1 MEQTQKE
8 QRPVIA
14 GAAQTMEGAL
24 TRASNRILPSLGIVL
39 VAGGLLVFGWLAYL
53 WLSPTPAPYHY
64 KLVEEGGIDKF
75 GKLGLDAWPDLSIS
89 KQEVVVEGMDQP
101 MAVAYLA
108 RRGNAPPVMLNWENR
123 SGEPVVFVDGKLS
136 ELTMLASAIAKHVPK
151 NAAILAWWDTSRQIS
166 LLTGY
171 ETVFTSHLSQPLIM
185 PSLWRTRSEAIEK
198 YEREFWRAPA
208 NAEESQKFQ
217 RFADALA
224 ADPKEGATML
234 RELTKG
240 REAYVAV
247 HLSDLYKLGLM
258 RPERLSVGYKDFP
271 LQGGD
276 VHGLSGM
283 VKRWQVDNNYITYS
297 VHGLSENLVRAYFL
311 ADAKSGNTLL
321 AQMLP
326 FTTTQPLELQA
337 VQLVYQQGG
346 YWVYKIPS
354 AQPPNG

>member
-1 MEQTQKE
+1 MEQTQEE
-8 QRPVIA
+8 QAVKT

-24 TRASNRILPSLGIVL
+24 TRPSNRILPSLGIFL
-39 VAGGLLVFGWLAYL
+39 VAGGFLVLGWLAYL
-53 WLSPTPAPYHY
+53 WLSPGSAPYHY
-64 KLVEEGGIDKF
+64 QLVEEGGVDKF
-75 GKLGLDAWPDLSIS
+75 GKLGLDAWPDLGIS
-89 KQEVVVEGMDQP
+89 KQEVLVEGVNKP
-101 MAVAYLA
+101 VAVAYLA
-108 RRGNAPPVMLNWENR
+108 RRGNAPPVMLSWENR

-136 ELTMLASAIAKHVPK
+136 ELTLLATAIAKHVPK
-151 NAAILAWWDTSRQIS
+151 DAAILAWWDTSRQIR

-171 ETVFTSHLSQPLIM
+171 ETVFNSHLSQPLIM
-185 PSLWRTRSEAIEK
+185 PSFWRARSGAIEK

-208 NAEESQKFQ
+208 TAEESRKFQ

-224 ADPKEGATML
+224 AGPKEGAAML
-234 RELTKG
+234 RELNGG

-258 RPERLSVGYKDFP
+258 RPDRLVVAYKDFP

-283 VKRWQVDNNYITYS
+283 VKRWLVDNNHTAYTVY
-297 VHGLSENLVRAYFL
+297 GLSENLVRAYFL

-326 FTTTQPLELQA
+326 FTTSQPLELQA

-346 YWVYKIPS
+346 YWVYKIPPT
-354 AQPPNG
+354 QPSSS